1 MEEEGGQRRER
12 REREEEERGR
22 EKRGREWTAM
32 GEIARGLAGVVGT
45 RKRGMGKKTEGEWEE
60 YKGK

>member
-1 MEEEGGQRRER
+1 MEEEGGQGRER

-22 EKRGREWTAM
+22 EKRGREWTAR
-32 GEIARGLAGVVGT
+32 GEIRGLEGAVGT